1 VLSDGLRERNLN
13 SADPYRPGCGPGDRR
28 FESGRSPSA
37 IKREAGL
44 PVQPALP
51 PGYYVGYCE
60 AKVRELIRYGA
71 PSEEFPEPPRIDA
84 EAGARFRVAARRGL
98 FER

>member
-1 VLSDGLRERNLN
+1 
-13 SADPYRPGCGPGDRR
+13 
-28 FESGRSPSA
+28 
-37 IKREAGL
+37 
-44 PVQPALP
+44 VQPALP